1 MFIRQLYDLIE
12 LVEADEEAHINDLV
26 SLLKANEHVPFAA
39 IYSMK
44 HLYRKEHEAY
54 IRTCINHVLEKYSNH
69 DYLKLHAAY
78 AFFKLDD
85 SKGASSLLHHIDNKK
100 HSSFYHY
107 LKGRIALDE
116 EKYDE
121 AVEALRSSLQL
132 DVEQHLNWS
141 YLALAYMYKGNLEKA
156 FECSTISLNMYGDE
170 SYTQINHGLI
180 LMEKE

>member
-69 DYLKLHAAY
+69 DYLKLYAAY
-78 AFFKLDD
+78 AFLNLTTVREHLSCYTTQITK
-85 SKGASSLLHHIDNKK
+85 S
-100 HSSFYHY
+100 
-107 LKGRIALDE
+107 IAL
-116 EKYDE
+116 
-121 AVEALRSSLQL
+121 LSL
-132 DVEQHLNWS
+132 S
-141 YLALAYMYKGNLEKA
+141 
-156 FECSTISLNMYGDE
+156 
-170 SYTQINHGLI
+170 
-180 LMEKE
+180 